1 MREKNGR
8 ERKREKQSEKL
19 ERKRNIERRR
29 KKQRKREGE
38 IEREIRRSII
48 SKVLYDFFKSNSSVG
63 DNSVSE
69 NALRY
74 RTFGIPTTEI
84 FKFLLITSSEIA

>member
-38 IEREIRRSII
+38 REREIRRSII

-69 NALRY
+69 NCTLSV
-74 RTFGIPTTEI
+74 IV
-84 FKFLLITSSEIA
+84 LSEFQRQKYSNFS